1 MGRITTGFPV
11 TQVEIHDDGTY
22 GTDTRAD
29 TVIVE
34 EPLEIRVNGT
44 SLTTTMRTPG
54 HDIELAHGFLFSEG
68 LIASKEEIS
77 TARYC
82 AGTTPDGV
90 NTYNVLNVDM
100 PNGLP
105 EVAAG
110 TADDAARPIT
120 LGKDI
125 PTVDALRRRTLTTSA
140 CGVCGTAS
148 IEQLTKRLPFAF
160 TPQAF
165 NPAVLVKLPAVA
177 RKQQVAFR
185 KTGGSHAASLFL
197 PNANG
202 GFDLHVLR
210 EDVGR
215 HNALD
220 KVVGSL
226 LIEDALPARDAL
238 IVMSSRASFEL
249 VQKTLMAGIPGLVA
263 VGAPTS
269 LAVELARSE
278 GLFLAGFTKPDRF
291 NVYSGELSPGA

>member
-34 EPLEIRVNGT
+34 EPLEIRVNGM

-68 LIASKEEIS
+68 LIASKEDIS

-90 NTYNVLNVDM
+90 NTYNVLDIDM
-100 PNGLP
+100 PHGLP
-105 EVAAG
+105 EE
-110 TADDAARPIT
+110 TADTAGAAQPIA
-120 LGKDI
+120 LGADI
-125 PTVDALRRRTLTTSA
+125 PTIDALKRCTLTTSA

-165 NPAVLVKLPAVA
+165 NPAALVKLPAVA

-197 PNANG
+197 PTDNG
-202 GFDLHVLR
+202 GFDLHLLR

-220 KVVGSL
+220 KVIGSL
-226 LIEDALPARDAL
+226 LLEDALPARDAL

-249 VQKTLMAGIPGLVA
+249 VQKALMAGIPGLVA

-278 GLFLAGFTKPDRF
+278 GFFLAGFTKPDRL
-291 NVYSGELSPGA
+291 NVYSGELSSTA

>member
-90 NTYNVLNVDM
+90 NTYNVLDIDM

-105 EVAAG
+105 QEKADTANG
-110 TADDAARPIT
+110 TQPIA
-120 LGKDI
+120 LGTDI
-125 PTVDALRRRTLTTSA
+125 PTIDAIARRTLTTSA

-148 IEQLTKRLPFAF
+148 IEQLTKRLPYAF

-165 NPAVLVKLPAVA
+165 NPAALVKLPAVA

-278 GLFLAGFTKPDRF
+278 GLFLAGFTTPDRF